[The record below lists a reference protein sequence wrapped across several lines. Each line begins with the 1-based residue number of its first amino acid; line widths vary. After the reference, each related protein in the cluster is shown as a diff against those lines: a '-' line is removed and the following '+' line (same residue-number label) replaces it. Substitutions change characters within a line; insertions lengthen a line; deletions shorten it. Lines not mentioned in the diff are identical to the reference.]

1 MESLGFK
8 EWLRVQEAS
17 TDYLRNPG
25 TRQVVMNP
33 FMRAALNTTPYHI
46 QAIDRGGG
54 ALSDLFS
61 KSMYKTTD
69 APVPYVGYGG
79 SYEGYHNEGL
89 TITVMIG
96 SEEAEGD
103 PVKAKYLALKRAIDQ
118 VRNTGREGEF
128 DIRNAMVSKAIFL
141 RPTPQGDVYPV
152 EVLFPF
158 AGYELERQ
166 RDKEFAADVL
176 ASRRD
181 LPDILSGMQQVRPVM
196 SMNPSGAPSGT
207 GGGTAGATA

>member
-25 TRQVVMNP
+25 TRQLEKNP
-33 FMRAALNTTPYHI
+33 WLRAAKNTTPYHI

-54 ALSDLFS
+54 ALADLFS
-61 KSMYKTTD
+61 KSQYKTTD
-69 APVPYVGYGG
+69 APTPYVGYGG

-96 SEEAEGD
+96 GEEAEGD
-103 PVKAKYLALKRAIDQ
+103 PVKAKYLALKQAVDQ
-118 VRNTGREGEF
+118 VKNTGRAGEF
-128 DIRNAMVSKAIFL
+128 DLQNAMISKAVFL

-158 AGYELERQ
+158 AGYELEKQ
-166 RDKEFAADVL
+166 RDKEFAADIL

-181 LPDILSGMQQVRPVM
+181 LPNILAGIQPVSPIV
-196 SMNPSGAPSGT
+196 SMNPGNAAGNPNAA
-207 GGGTAGATA
+207 GGTTA